1 MQQNCWEK
9 EIPLKEMMFCAGFLL
24 SSSSWEYRGCSRND
38 ECISFWVSTNTHTS
52 VPYFCRCVFVCIYLR
67 SYSLVAVTL
76 TLSPEHEHWVGVQRE
91 DRCRTRIW
99 GPEQPIHFP
108 QDDSRA
114 STENQYL
121 KHTRDRQIIYT
132 CTKRLGS
139 VFLLIIYYCIIA
151 YLTVYEFIS
160 YMIVFKCFTNFTFFF
175 FFYNF
180 KYMNPWHCF
189 TKIVFFLAFYFTL
202 ITNRTKHKHFGSRPS
217 SVRLI

>member
-9 EIPLKEMMFCAGFLL
+9 EIPLKEMMFCARFLL

-151 YLTVYEFIS
+151 FFLS
-160 YMIVFKCFTNFTFFF
+160 YMIVFKCFTNFTLFFF
-175 FFYNF
+175 FF
-180 KYMNPWHCF
+180 
-189 TKIVFFLAFYFTL
+189 FFLQFQIYESMTLFHKNSVLFSILFY
-202 ITNRTKHKHFGSRPS
+202 INHQ
-217 SVRLI
+217 